1 MPLTDLDF
9 HDVRRRRARDRQR
22 ASGGFP
28 SPLRIATVAGLGS
41 MIFLSAL
48 AASAMIG

>member
-9 HDVRRRRARDRQR
+9 HDVRRKRARRARQP
-22 ASGGFP
+22 AGAFP

-48 AASAMIG
+48 AASAMMG